1 MKTRILIFVLAA
13 VPAYAGADGPAW
25 DPFLDTLQTRTLSF
39 FLHTAD
45 TASGLVPDRWPSRSP
60 SSIAA
65 DGFALTCFPIASERG
80 LVSRRE
86 AAQRTL
92 RMLRAL
98 SAAPQNGSPSGSGRY
113 RGLFYHFLAM
123 PDATRAMNCEL
134 STIDTALLMAGV
146 LAAQTYF
153 DGNDAVERRIRQIAD
168 SLYRGVDWTWT
179 AEGRKGITFGWTPE
193 EGSNNECWHGYNE
206 AMIMYILALGSPTHT
221 VQPSVWEYW
230 TSTYIWAEYYG
241 REFVSFGPLFG
252 HQYSH
257 CWIDFRGIADP
268 YMRAKGIDYAENS
281 RRATYSQ
288 QAYGAENPGGF
299 RGYAKDVWGVTA
311 CDGPGDTAFVLDGK
325 NRRFIG
331 YGGRGVS
338 FDWVLDDGTLAPTG
352 PGGSVAFA
360 PEICIP
366 ALRAFRTRYPR
377 VWSEFG
383 FLDAFNPTYV
393 TPATGPRGWVDRDY
407 LGIDQGPIAV
417 MIENLRNGFVW
428 KLMRRNPY
436 VVRGL
441 RRAGFAGGWLGTE

>member
-1 MKTRILIFVLAA
+1 MKTRLLILLLAA
-13 VPAYAGADGPAW
+13 LPAYAGGRGPAW
-25 DPFLDTLQTRTLSF
+25 DPFLDTLQTRTLRF

-45 TASGLVPDRWPSRSP
+45 PVTGLVPDRWPSSSP

-65 DGFALTCFPIASERG
+65 DGFALTCFPIAAERG
-80 LVSRRE
+80 LISRRE
-86 AAQRTL
+86 AARRTL
-92 RMLRAL
+92 RMLSAL
-98 SAAPQNGSPSGSGRY
+98 SAAPQDGSPVGSGGY

-123 PDATRAMNCEL
+123 ADATRAMNCEL

-146 LAAQTYF
+146 LVAQTYF
-153 DGNDAVERRIRQIAD
+153 DGKDAVERRIRQVAD

-179 AEGRKGITFGWTPE
+179 AEGKKGISFGWTPD
-193 EGSNNECWHGYNE
+193 EGLNRECWHGYNE

-230 TSTYIWAEYYG
+230 TSTYVWAGYYG

-288 QAYGAENPGGF
+288 QAYAVENPRGF
-299 RGYAKDVWGVTA
+299 RGYANDIWGVTA
-311 CDGPGDTAFVLDGK
+311 CDGPGDTTFLVDGK

-338 FDWVLDDGTLAPTG
+338 FDWALDDGTLAPTG
-352 PGGSVAFA
+352 AGGSVAFA

-366 ALRAFRTRYPR
+366 ALRAFRDRYPR
-377 VWSEFG
+377 LWSEFG

-393 TPATGPRGWVDRDY
+393 TPATGPAGWVDRDY

-428 KLMRRNPY
+428 KLMRRNPN

-441 RRAGFAGGWLGTE
+441 RRASFTGGWLGTE

>member
-1 MKTRILIFVLAA
+1 MKTRLLILLLAVL
-13 VPAYAGADGPAW
+13 PAYGRAGGPAW
-25 DPFLDTLQTRTLSF
+25 DPFLDTLQTRTLRF

-45 TASGLVPDRWPSRSP
+45 PVTGLVPDRWPSSSP

-65 DGFALTCFPIASERG
+65 DGFALTCFPIAAERG
-80 LVSRRE
+80 LISRGE
-86 AAQRTL
+86 AARRTL
-92 RMLRAL
+92 RMLSAL
-98 SAAPQNGSPSGSGRY
+98 SAAPQDGSPAGSGGY

-123 PDATRAMNCEL
+123 ADATRAMNCEL

-146 LAAQTYF
+146 LVAQTYF
-153 DGNDAVERRIRQIAD
+153 DGSDAVERRIRQVAD

-179 AEGRKGITFGWTPE
+179 AEGKKGISFGWTPD
-193 EGSNNECWHGYNE
+193 EGLNSECWHGYNE

-230 TSTYIWAEYYG
+230 TSTYIWAGYYG

-288 QAYGAENPGGF
+288 QSYAAENPRGF
-299 RGYAKDVWGVTA
+299 RGYANDVWGVTA
-311 CDGPGDTAFVLDGK
+311 CDGPGDTTFLVDGK
-325 NRRFIG
+325 SRRFIG

-338 FDWVLDDGTLAPTG
+338 FDWALDDGTLAPTG
-352 PGGSVAFA
+352 AGGSVAFA

-366 ALRAFRTRYPR
+366 ALRAFRARHPR

-393 TPATGPRGWVDRDY
+393 TPATGPGGWVDRDY

-428 KLMRRNPY
+428 KLMRRNPH

-441 RRAGFAGGWLGTE
+441 RRAGFTGGWLGTE